1 MENTEELLATLKIN
15 GTWAQLLRSY
25 PGRSRY

>member
-1 MENTEELLATLKIN
+1 MGNTEELLATLKIN

-25 PGRSRY
+25 AARSRY